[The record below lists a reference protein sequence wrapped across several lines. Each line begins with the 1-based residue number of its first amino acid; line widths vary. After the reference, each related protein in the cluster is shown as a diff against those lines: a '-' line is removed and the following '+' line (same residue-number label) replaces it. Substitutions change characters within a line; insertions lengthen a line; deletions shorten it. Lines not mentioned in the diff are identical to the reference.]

1 MTNDYMTNDH
11 LTGSDNYFENF
22 ATGAVYKH
30 ARGKTVT
37 ENEAVTFCHLVMNTA
52 DAHFNDARMA
62 KASIGSGS
70 SIVYGGVSLSIVI
83 GLAYQDTG
91 EQVLQELELNNIK
104 MKSSVSHGDT
114 LYAYTEVLEKS
125 EVDHEPAAGKISF
138 RHYGVNQNNEVVFQG
153 DRTVLVRKKNH
164 KPL

>member
-1 MTNDYMTNDH
+1 MTNHNMTKDH
-11 LTGSDNYFENF
+11 LTGSDNYFEHF
-22 ATGAVYKH
+22 EPGAVYKH
-30 ARGKTVT
+30 ARGKTIT

-62 KASIGSGS
+62 KATIGSGA

-91 EQVLQELELNNIK
+91 EQVIQELELNNIK

-125 EVDHEPAAGKISF
+125 DVDQEPSTGKISF
-138 RHYGVNQNNEVVFQG
+138 RHYGVNQNDEVVLQG
-153 DRTVLVRKKNH
+153 DRTVLIRKKNH
-164 KPL
+164 